1 MLFHVMGYQTC
12 PSGPESAV
20 LNLTFVLKDE
30 NEICFKKYSFQ
41 LKGDQTEICKHILA
55 KGDLQVSEKERQ
67 AQQEAMF
74 KGEVNY

>member
-1 MLFHVMGYQTC
+1 MDHD
-12 PSGPESAV
+12 V
-20 LNLTFVLKDE
+20 L
-30 NEICFKKYSFQ
+30 FQ

-74 KGEVNY
+74 KGESRHL